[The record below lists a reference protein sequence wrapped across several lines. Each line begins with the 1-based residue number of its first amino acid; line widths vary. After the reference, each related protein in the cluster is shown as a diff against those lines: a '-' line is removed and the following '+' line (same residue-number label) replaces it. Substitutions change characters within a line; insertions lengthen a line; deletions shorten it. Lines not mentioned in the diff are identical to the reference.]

1 MEMTVREFRMMA
13 AAMDLDI
20 QHLAR
25 EGVHGPVMIERMV
38 GHLPDLQ
45 QIWTGAS
52 DDQLTTLC
60 QEFPGFHQYA
70 RLMEEAA
77 ERERSKPSRPY
88 DDLPELPDA
97 LKDRMAA
104 LLTTVATLERLYRAV
119 LDADPSAERQF
130 EVIDVNRLHSAW
142 LADLE
147 QCTSLLQRSAVPPK
161 TIDIFLAAFHPIDA
175 RIAQMQNRA
184 MTGD

>member
-1 MEMTVREFRMMA
+1 MEMTVREFRRMS

-45 QIWTGAS
+45 QIWTGTS

-77 ERERSKPSRPY
+77 ERERSKPSHPC

-104 LLTTVATLERLYRAV
+104 LLTTAATLERRYRAV
-119 LDADPSAERQF
+119 LDADPPTERQF
-130 EVIDVNRLHSAW
+130 EVIDLNRCRAALKS
-142 LADLE
+142 DLPHFR
-147 QCTSLLQRSAVPPK
+147 CTRMGK
-161 TIDIFLAAFHPIDA
+161 T
-175 RIAQMQNRA
+175 
-184 MTGD
+184 

>member
-1 MEMTVREFRMMA
+1 MEMTVREFRRMS

-45 QIWTGAS
+45 QIWTGTS

-77 ERERSKPSRPY
+77 ERERSKPSHPC

-104 LLTTVATLERLYRAV
+104 LLTTLERRYRAV
-119 LDADPSAERQF
+119 LDADPSTEREF
-130 EVIDVNRLHSAW
+130 EVIDLNRLHRAW

-147 QCTSLLQRSAVPPK
+147 QCTSLLQRSAVLQK
-161 TIDIFLAAFHPIDA
+161 TIDIFLAAFHRIDA
-175 RIAQMQNRA
+175 RIAQVQNRA

>member
-1 MEMTVREFRMMA
+1 MEMTVREFRRMA

-52 DDQLTTLC
+52 DHQLTTLC

-77 ERERSKPSRPY
+77 DERPQQTLASLRRP
-88 DDLPELPDA
+88 A
-97 LKDRMAA
+97 RAA
-104 LLTTVATLERLYRAV
+104 LCSQGSDGCALTTAATLERRYRAV

-130 EVIDVNRLHSAW
+130 EVIDLNRLHRAW

-147 QCTSLLQRSAVPPK
+147 QCTSLLQRSAVPQK

-184 MTGD
+184 MTGH